1 MRVNGVKDPNFEV
14 NDPVEFA
21 GWNGDVDGRWS
32 VAAVHITANHNDPW
46 TGSTTAVP
54 NGHAWRTPYPGL
66 AYVELTK
73 LDPVKYA
80 RVTTRVSSV
89 TGEAPCPEGSSTGCF
104 IYKLNDR
111 GEYAACSSGFGNADG
126 ISTRFIRESLSQ
138 VNTRSAGIPLDM
150 RDFKCNGAKC
160 FWDINAGAYPATKHG
175 TILPHNRIEITEQFC
190 VRGYGVDRG
199 ETPNLFRAYSNSKH
213 NWIGTNN
220 YVLATAGHLTKNGG
234 VHTYCSRWELKIRA
248 TGLGCQTPHCT
259 PCTSDLINNQAEC
272 MDANNGLHCVWL
284 DGSCQSQR
292 HQCTIYVDVVNLNDT
307 PSFNPALLEPRGFEE
322 RSPPGTIVVAEYVD
336 SSQSLGEPIGGL
348 GGLDPDAPNGK
359 GQNMFFSIKQ
369 VNYPAIKGN
378 CLPCKKN
385 YVNEDLCNSKAACG
399 CGWDRNND
407 RCDWKG
413 PDYDWSDAFSVS
425 ECDGNIIVNRELAR
439 AFHEVVYLCVEICDD
454 NEYFPP
460 DVGGVS
466 SLFRDAEEQKCFPGS
481 ATPNPT
487 ACPPE
492 YDDTGG
498 GGKLIKVHVMDMN
511 DRPKYRTGQLMCET
525 GNPCLVAE
533 NAQPGSAVYLPGHH
547 PLSTRG
553 TAPTASFLEGGSVS
567 VGQGKADLNVL
578 VIEPDGNQL
587 GYQLEQLSS
596 DKPSANMFAIG
607 SDGIIRVQAGAVLN
621 YEHGGTGQNQYKIT
635 VKVFDQID
643 SERSCPDH
651 YDPEVGSCYAS
662 KMLVINVL
670 NVNDP
675 PTFPGNYHGAKISA
689 NEDETWTKDSMQ
701 GPIATLIA
709 GFDDDRNVLSY
720 SIKNVPTD
728 SAYASDQLFELEQQN
743 GEFRVRLRCKLLGA
757 QTPLACQDGTNSCD
771 NKACFPIL
779 DFESK
784 PLHKL
789 RLHVTDNIIS
799 ASNPPASTF
808 MDINIEVLDVNEPPE
823 FCFSG
828 SQSQFLP
835 ALSLGEWNAFK
846 SQAPSYNDPAYDNLR
861 SRKGCDP
868 AQLVESDT
876 TMRPHLTFWVP
887 EDAEVGHVVATMDD
901 FYFFDTDQ
909 SHTPVEHRFAL
920 NILEL
925 ALAKPTNYPSPL
937 NEQAELRYN
946 IDELTGVITV
956 AKTLDLDATTNGQQ
970 DFVLTAFDGVS
981 RGRAL
986 VRIYLKQI
994 DEPPVAKDH
1003 VFCVDEMVGHDP
1015 FECNDLSD
1023 SALFT
1028 QKTGVPTHRRCPFV
1042 YRVESP
1048 EECGSTFPRRWIPKA
1063 AQSGADGS
1071 YDQRAFSGLYEPE
1084 DDPLEF
1090 ERLGD
1095 LALGEFEVVPNC
1107 QTNARAPAECKVGGT
1122 WDSAFSLAIPLQ
1134 LQVRP
1139 GTGDSLQ
1146 TPESGALI
1154 DFEYQSRSTV
1164 VIKTGDKMHPGV
1176 TNFTALVVVIDR
1188 NDVPEWW
1195 GSRPAPGM
1203 LRLMPPL
1210 FGGAPSDQGT
1220 HDQWNGH
1227 HITDDLS
1234 GSTSESIKFHY
1245 KYLSPRVMR
1254 TDEDTALANPNKFNI
1269 VHETVT
1275 KTYHVPRTRAA
1286 PFQIPIH
1293 SFCSSTLGTCT
1304 DKRLR
1309 RGCPQSEPVEA
1320 HEPEAR
1326 VSTSPRSGLRWSAL
1340 QPFKFQ

>member
-1 MRVNGVKDPNFEV
+1 
-14 NDPVEFA
+14 
-21 GWNGDVDGRWS
+21 
-32 VAAVHITANHNDPW
+32 
-46 TGSTTAVP
+46 
-54 NGHAWRTPYPGL
+54 
-66 AYVELTK
+66 
-73 LDPVKYA
+73 
-80 RVTTRVSSV
+80 
-89 TGEAPCPEGSSTGCF
+89 
-104 IYKLNDR
+104 
-111 GEYAACSSGFGNADG
+111 
-126 ISTRFIRESLSQ
+126 
-138 VNTRSAGIPLDM
+138 
-150 RDFKCNGAKC
+150 
-160 FWDINAGAYPATKHG
+160 
-175 TILPHNRIEITEQFC
+175 
-190 VRGYGVDRG
+190 
-199 ETPNLFRAYSNSKH
+199 
-213 NWIGTNN
+213 
-220 YVLATAGHLTKNGG
+220 
-234 VHTYCSRWELKIRA
+234 
-248 TGLGCQTPHCT
+248 
-259 PCTSDLINNQAEC
+259 
-272 MDANNGLHCVWL
+272 
-284 DGSCQSQR
+284 
-292 HQCTIYVDVVNLNDT
+292 
-307 PSFNPALLEPRGFEE
+307 
-322 RSPPGTIVVAEYVD
+322 
-336 SSQSLGEPIGGL
+336 
-348 GGLDPDAPNGK
+348 
-359 GQNMFFSIKQ
+359 
-369 VNYPAIKGN
+369 
-378 CLPCKKN
+378 
-385 YVNEDLCNSKAACG
+385 
-399 CGWDRNND
+399 
-407 RCDWKG
+407 
-413 PDYDWSDAFSVS
+413 
-425 ECDGNIIVNRELAR
+425 
-439 AFHEVVYLCVEICDD
+439 
-454 NEYFPP
+454 
-460 DVGGVS
+460 
-466 SLFRDAEEQKCFPGS
+466 
-481 ATPNPT
+481 
-487 ACPPE
+487 
-492 YDDTGG
+492 
-498 GGKLIKVHVMDMN
+498 MN
-511 DRPKYRTGQLMCET
+511 DRPEYRTGQLMCET

-709 GFDDDRNVLSY
+709 GFDDDGNVLSY

-1015 FECNDLSD
+1015 FECNDISD

-1164 VIKTGDKMHPGV
+1164 DHQGRRQNASGCNNTV
-1176 TNFTALVVVIDR
+1176 TALVVVIDR

-1195 GSRPAPGM
+1195 GSRPAPGT

-1293 SFCSSTLGTCT
+1293 SFCSTSLGTCT
-1304 DKRLR
+1304 AKRLGDEGVLGLNQLKRTNLRLGFLPAQDPDCVGLRCSPSNFNEMHYSLPTAWVDKGRALYIEETRPSDAPATDKHERTDAGSVWPAVFTCSDPR
-1309 RGCPQSEPVEA
+1309 RLDNNPTCTLAQSETDKNCWAYTSVAECEINGIKDPCSSPGTYGQECIKCKRNTVHCKTWSSTPVEHFWPFHIHELTGEVRVSMFCPQMEAESWLKASAHLHDNSAAGCSGSTQNDKSLLHPNTLFRVPLRIEDRGTGKRIGGTPLGMECTGKGNLCETQAESPDLWSEAYFDVF
-1320 HEPEAR
+1320 
-1326 VSTSPRSGLRWSAL
+1326 VSPNNIPPRPTAPNPLEVL
-1340 QPFKFQ
+1340 CPQIK